1 MILYPA
7 LDLLDGR
14 AVRLTRGDYSK
25 VRVYSDDP
33 AGVLA
38 GFRDAGATR
47 AHLVDLNGARDPS
60 ARQKKWL
67 EPLLR
72 TSGIQVQVGGGVR
85 TREDAEQLLSWG
97 ADRVVLGSAAVADPE
112 FVETLLADL
121 SPRRVTLAADVRIG
135 ADGTSRVAIRGWTE
149 ATDARLGPMIARF
162 RAKGLARV
170 LCTDISRDGAA
181 GGPNAALYR
190 TLVDAFP
197 GLEIQASGGVRGLD
211 DLGVLKGLCVHSAIV
226 GTALYEG
233 TLDLAEALAAC

>member
-25 VRVYSDDP
+25 VRVYSEDP
-33 AGVLA
+33 ASVLES
-38 GFRDAGATR
+38 FRAAGATC
-47 AHLVDLNGARDPS
+47 AHLVDLNGARDP
-60 ARQKKWL
+60 ATRQKKWL

-72 TSGIQVQVGGGVR
+72 IPGLQVQVGGGVR

-112 FVETLLADL
+112 LVETLLADL
-121 SPRRVTLAADVRIG
+121 SPRRVTLAADVKIG
-135 ADGTSRVAIRGWTE
+135 SDGISRVAIKGWTE
-149 ATDARLGPMIARF
+149 ATEARLGALVSRF

-170 LCTDISRDGAA
+170 LCTDIARDGAA
-181 GGPNAALYR
+181 AGPNAALYR

-197 GLEIQASGGVRGLD
+197 GLEVQASGGVRGID
-211 DLGVLKGLCVHSAIV
+211 DLNVLKSVRAHSAIV

-233 TLDLAEALAAC
+233 TLDLSEALAAC